1 MSSNLQSCTFVLS
14 NSHHE
19 LSVAL
24 EEGRELYSVQ
34 ALRPRKEGDWFVVVV
49 SKSSWAIPQGGFGEM
64 YNRCK

>member
-49 SKSSWAIPQGGFGEM
+49 SKSPVVGPFLKGGW
-64 YNRCK
+64 RDV